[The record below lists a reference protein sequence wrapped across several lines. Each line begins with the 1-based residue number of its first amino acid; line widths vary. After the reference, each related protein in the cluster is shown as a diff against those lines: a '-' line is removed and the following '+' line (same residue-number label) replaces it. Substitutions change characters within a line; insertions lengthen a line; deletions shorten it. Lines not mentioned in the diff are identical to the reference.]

1 MDSCLYEAKDIIGL
15 ASRIGGSLFVV
26 YAGNTMYSRD
36 FKEVTNYDILNDENT
51 KYVLLALRQDLPWGH
66 DAAGARIVS
75 CFRRHEKNY
84 FTIHTIWGN
93 VVAEVGDLSSCKIRL
108 SFSGGSLDFSPSSP
122 GCLDFKWRSMAEFEK
137 YLHGIEEQVLKLHR
151 KLKLKA
157 LKERKNAIRGAMD
170 EYDR

>member
-15 ASRIGGSLFVV
+15 ASRIGGSLFV
-26 YAGNTMYSRD
+26 YADNTMYSRD
-36 FKEVTNYDILNDENT
+36 FVEVTNYDILNDENT
-51 KYVLLALRQDLPWGH
+51 EYVFLALRQDLPWGQ
-66 DAAGARIVS
+66 DAVGARIVS
-75 CFRRHEKNY
+75 CFCRHEKNY

-93 VVAEVGDLSSCKIRL
+93 VVGEVGDLFSCKIRL
-108 SFSGGSLDFSPSSP
+108 SFSGDSLDFSP
-122 GCLDFKWRSMAEFEK
+122 GCPDSLDFKWRRMAEFEK

-157 LKERKNAIRGAMD
+157 LDERKNAIRGAMD

>member
-15 ASRIGGSLFVV
+15 ASRIGGSLFV
-26 YAGNTMYSRD
+26 YADNTSNNRD
-36 FKEVTNYDILNDENT
+36 FVEVTNYDILNDENT
-51 KYVLLALRQDLPWGH
+51 KYVFLALRQDLPWGL
-66 DAAGARIVS
+66 DAVGARIVS
-75 CFRRHEKNY
+75 SFCRHEKNY

-108 SFSGGSLDFSPSSP
+108 SFSSGS
-122 GCLDFKWRSMAEFEK
+122 LDFKWRSMAEFEK
-137 YLHGIEEQVLKLHR
+137 YLHGIEEQVLKLHQ

>member
-15 ASRIGGSLFVV
+15 ASRIGGSLFTCDV
-26 YAGNTMYSRD
+26 NTMNSRD
-36 FKEVTNYDILNDENT
+36 FVEVTNYDVLNDENT
-51 KYVLLALRQDLPWGH
+51 KYVLLALRQDLPWGQ
-66 DAAGARIVS
+66 DAVGARIVS
-75 CFRRHEKNY
+75 CFSHHERNY

-93 VVAEVGDLSSCKIRL
+93 VVAEAADLSSCKIRL
-108 SFSGGSLDFSPSSP
+108 SFSSGS
-122 GCLDFKWRSMAEFEK
+122 LDFKWRRMAEFEK
-137 YLHGIEEQVLKLHR
+137 YLHDIEEQVLKLHR

>member
-15 ASRIGGSLFVV
+15 ASRIGGSLFVYV
-26 YAGNTMYSRD
+26 FNTMNSRD
-36 FKEVTNYDILNDENT
+36 FVEVTNYDVLNDENT
-51 KYVLLALRQDLPWGH
+51 KYVFLALRHDLPWGSPWGL
-66 DAAGARIVS
+66 DAVGARIVS
-75 CFRRHEKNY
+75 CFCRHEKNY

-93 VVAEVGDLSSCKIRL
+93 VVAEAADLGLFLIRL
-108 SFSGGSLDFSPSSP
+108 SFSGYNM
-122 GCLDFKWRSMAEFEK
+122 DFKWRSMAEFEK

>member
-1 MDSCLYEAKDIIGL
+1 MDSCLYKAKDIIGL
-15 ASRIGGSLFVV
+15 ASRIGGSLFSYVF
-26 YAGNTMYSRD
+26 NTMDSRD
-36 FKEVTNYDILNDENT
+36 FVEVTNYDILNDEKT
-51 KYVLLALRQDLPWGH
+51 KYVFLALKQDLPWGH
-66 DAAGARIVS
+66 DAVGGRIVS
-75 CFRRHEKNY
+75 CFCRHERNY

-108 SFSGGSLDFSPSSP
+108 SFSGTS
-122 GCLDFKWRSMAEFEK
+122 LDFKWRSMVEFEK

-151 KLKLKA
+151 KLKLQA